1 MVFSKAVAAVAGAAA
16 FQAFAGLSSLTASRA
31 AWGWQ
36 MTVPSDGGF
45 SCEEGETIGCA
56 SGAGCGGSNFT
67 CTVVA
72 ADGKT
77 CDVSSISVV
86 CSDSEG
92 GEQNYQPNL
101 NMCIN
106 VESYAASKNM
116 TADVLSW
123 SQVPSCTTTP
133 ASSAAAAGFQVL
145 SSVGVLA
152 LASA

>member
-1 MVFSKAVAAVAGAAA
+1 M
-16 FQAFAGLSSLTASRA
+16 
-31 AWGWQ
+31 
-36 MTVPSDGGF
+36 
-45 SCEEGETIGCA
+45 
-56 SGAGCGGSNFT
+56 
-67 CTVVA
+67 VA

-123 SQVPSCTTTP
+123 SQVPSCTNKTST
-133 ASSAAAAGFQVL
+133 SSASATGLQVL
-145 SSVGVLA
+145 GSRGAVA
-152 LASA
+152 LTLSA